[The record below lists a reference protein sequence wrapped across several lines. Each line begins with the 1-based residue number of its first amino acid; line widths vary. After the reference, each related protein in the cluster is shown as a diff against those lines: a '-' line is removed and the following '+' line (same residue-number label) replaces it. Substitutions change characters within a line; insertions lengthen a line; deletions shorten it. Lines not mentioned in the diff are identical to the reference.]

1 MTRQSVILTTGS
13 KQEQPLKIF
22 LRIGFA
28 LSVELLSLTFLPSTK
43 RRMGIQTG

>member
-1 MTRQSVILTTGS
+1 VS

-28 LSVELLSLTFLPSTK
+28 LSVELLSLTFLPSTD
-43 RRMGIQTG
+43 RSVGIQAG